1 MLLHILTSSSLVTGR
16 PTPLRPCGAGA
27 SAAAATVRC
36 ASSSTPS
43 SSSSS
48 SAAAGK
54 QVAKVHSYGTVDY
67 ERRASLRWSSLYRR
81 IAVDHG
87 GRPVGR
93 TLVAWDEGER
103 RLHKWELC
111 RTAKELRKFRR
122 FNLALQVYDWMT
134 ERRDRFPLSSSDMAI
149 QLDLIAK
156 VRGVSY
162 AEEYFE
168 ELPDPL
174 KDKRT
179 YGSLLN
185 VYAQAMMKEK
195 TEKTFAQMRKKGFA
209 SDTLPFNV
217 LMNFYVD
224 VEEAEKVSKIIDEMK
239 ERNVAFDVC
248 TYNIWIKSC
257 AAIQDADAM
266 EQVFNQM
273 IGDESVVANWTTYT
287 TLGSMYIKLG
297 NFEKAEEALKEAEKR
312 TTGRDKKCFHF
323 LITLYSHLGK
333 KEEVYRIWN
342 WYKATFPTIHN
353 LGYQEVLSSLVRLG
367 DIEGAELL
375 YDEWASKSSSFDPK
389 TMNILLAW
397 YAREGFATKALQTLN
412 RFVEKGGNP
421 KPNTWEIL
429 ATAYLK
435 DDNLSEALSC
445 MEKAAAITS
454 ASKWRPR
461 TTNVESLLANFKEKN
476 DTESAERLMSVLRS
490 RGCEENEE
498 YKSLIN
504 TYAFADT

>member
-1 MLLHILTSSSLVTGR
+1 MIAQPPLLELQVNHSSESQSVESVQLKEGHE
-16 PTPLRPCGAGA
+16 PYPLR
-27 SAAAATVRC
+27 
-36 ASSSTPS
+36 
-43 SSSSS
+43 
-48 SAAAGK
+48 
-54 QVAKVHSYGTVDY
+54 
-67 ERRASLRWSSLYRR
+67 RWWQLS
-81 IAVDHG
+81 
-87 GRPVGR
+87 RPVIPCVI
-93 TLVAWDEGER
+93 LNN
-103 RLHKWELC
+103 RLDDVDD
-111 RTAKELRKFRR
+111 LRFHLWVSFRR
-122 FNLALQVYDWMT
+122 EGTLNHLLVHPLLNPLRLTREDIAIERMQVYDWMT

-156 VRGVSY
+156 
-162 AEEYFE
+162 
-168 ELPDPL
+168 
-174 KDKRT
+174 
-179 YGSLLN
+179 
-185 VYAQAMMKEK
+185 
-195 TEKTFAQMRKKGFA
+195 
-209 SDTLPFNV
+209 
-217 LMNFYVD
+217 
-224 VEEAEKVSKIIDEMK
+224 
-239 ERNVAFDVC
+239 
-248 TYNIWIKSC
+248 
-257 AAIQDADAM
+257 
-266 EQVFNQM
+266 
-273 IGDESVVANWTTYT
+273 
-287 TLGSMYIKLG
+287 
-297 NFEKAEEALKEAEKR
+297 
-312 TTGRDKKCFHF
+312 
-323 LITLYSHLGK
+323 
-333 KEEVYRIWN
+333 
-342 WYKATFPTIHN
+342 
-353 LGYQEVLSSLVRLG
+353 EVLSSLVRLG

-461 TTNVESLLANFKEKN
+461 PTNVESLLSNFKEKN

>member
-1 MLLHILTSSSLVTGR
+1 MLLHLVTSSSPLSPVR
-16 PTPLRPCGAGA
+16 PSPWRTC
-27 SAAAATVRC
+27 SAAPATAVRC
-36 ASSSTPS
+36 VASSSTPS
-43 SSSSS
+43 PS
-48 SAAAGK
+48 SAATAAAG
-54 QVAKVHSYGTVDY
+54 QQAAKVHSYGTVDY
-67 ERRASLRWSSLYRR
+67 ERRGPLRWGTLYRR
-81 IAVDHG
+81 IAVGHG

-93 TLVAWDEGER
+93 TLGAWDEGER
-103 RLHKWELC
+103 RLDKWELC
-111 RTAKELRKFRR
+111 RIAKELRKFRR
-122 FNLALQVYDWMT
+122 FNLALQVYEWMT
-134 ERRDRFPLSSSDMAI
+134 ERRDRFSLTSSDMAI

-156 VRGVSY
+156 VLGVSH
-162 AEEYFE
+162 AEKYFE
-168 ELPDPL
+168 ELPDAL

-185 VYAQAMMKEK
+185 VYAQSMLKEK
-195 TEKTFAQMRKKGFA
+195 TEHTFEQMRQKGFA
-209 SDTLPFNV
+209 SDTLPCNV

-224 VEEAEKVSKIIDEMK
+224 AGEPDEVSGIIEEMK

-257 AAIQDADAM
+257 AAKQDTDGM

-273 IGDESVVANWTTYT
+273 IADESVVANWTTYT
-287 TLGSMYIKLG
+287 TLASMYIRLG
-297 NFEKAEEALKEAEKR
+297 NSEKAEECLKEAEKR
-312 TTGRDKKCFHF
+312 TTGREKKCFHY

-333 KEEVYRIWN
+333 KEEVYRVWN

-353 LGYQEVLSSLVRLG
+353 QGYQEVLSALVRIG
-367 DIEGAELL
+367 DIEGAELM
-375 YDEWASKSSSFDPK
+375 YEEWASKNASFDPK

-397 YAREGFATKALQTLN
+397 YAKEGFSAKAEQTLN

-435 DDNLSEALSC
+435 DNKISEALSS
-445 MEKAAAITS
+445 MEKAAAIKS

-461 TTNVESLLANFKEKN
+461 PANVESLLANFKEKN
-476 DTESAERLMSVLRS
+476 DTESADRLMSVLTS
-490 RGCEENEE
+490 RGCAENEE

-504 TYAFADT
+504 TYAFAGS